1 MNNTVRGLKQLDMME
16 NPLVAEKADGFKIE
30 VLIIQSESSITLRKL
45 NEEDITDED
54 RANAVTEKAT
64 RIKAEEDA
72 RREAAEKA
80 AAGEKPAEE
89 EAAE

>member
-1 MNNTVRGLKQLDMME
+1 MME
-16 NPLVAEKADGFKIE
+16 NPVVAEKADGFKTE
-30 VLIIQSESSITLRKL
+30 VLIVLLDTSVTLRKL
-45 NEEDITDED
+45 NEEDVTDDD
-54 RANAVTEKAT
+54 RTGAATEKAN

-80 AAGEKPAEE
+80 ALGEGAPAE